1 MTFRPHALAFCVDL
15 GPQWATLYI
24 QQWNAASKLIVSFI
38 LICCIHTI
46 WCTHKGFYTTHNQKS
61 QHYIVYDI
69 VHKTTMQKF
78 SHILV
83 QVKGEGDLIITTA
96 SVLPKIMVKQW
107 YSWSSE
113 FEQNHK
119 AQLLQTVHD
128 VMMQII
134 MQTQLVLVLY
144 LTIKNRFF
152 FS

>member
-15 GPQWATLYI
+15 GPQWALSTLNSGM
-24 QQWNAASKLIVSFI
+24 QQLLASKLIVSFI

-69 VHKTTMQKF
+69 IHKTTMQKF

-107 YSWSSE
+107 YSWLSE

-134 MQTQLVLVLY
+134 MQTQLVLVLIW
-144 LTIKNRFF
+144 L
-152 FS
+152 